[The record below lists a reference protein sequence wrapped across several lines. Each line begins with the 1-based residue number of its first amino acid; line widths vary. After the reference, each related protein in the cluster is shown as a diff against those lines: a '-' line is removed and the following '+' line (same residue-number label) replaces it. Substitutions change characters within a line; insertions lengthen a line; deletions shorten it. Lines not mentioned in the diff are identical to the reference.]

1 MKVSSDIS
9 DNSDFSSAAA
19 PDFDNR
25 ILLRGNEASV
35 YGALLAGCECFF
47 GYPITPASEIAH
59 TSAYLFPKLGRV
71 FLQAESEIGAINMV
85 FGAAATGKRAMT
97 ASSGLGI
104 SLKQEGMSYLA
115 TCELPA
121 VVVDI
126 MRGGPGL
133 GNIGPEQG
141 DYNQVVKGGGHG
153 NYKCIVLA
161 PFSSQEMCDLTIK
174 AFDLADKYRIP
185 VYVLAD
191 GVIGQM
197 LETVTLPDP
206 LPKRPEPGW
215 ALAGEH
221 SSSRNFLTSIYL
233 EHDDLERINLNLQ
246 EKYANIKRAEQLSES
261 YRAEDAEILLVGYGI
276 VGRIIRTAVD
286 ILRKTG
292 IKAGMLRPI
301 SLFPF
306 PETEIRRLA
315 SGNKDILVVEMSNG
329 QMVDDVKLAV
339 DCKNP
344 ISLYTR
350 MGGNVPT
357 VKEVINKSRQIV
369 FARRKLKNLSAAAN
383 DQEHQSWQ

>member
-1 MKVSSDIS
+1 MKAPRPRKRASIDKAPPQEASSGME
-9 DNSDFSSAAA
+9 
-19 PDFDNR
+19 FDNKV
-25 ILLRGNEASV
+25 LLRGNEASV
-35 YGALLAGCECFF
+35 YGALLAGCDCFF

-59 TSAYLFPKLGRV
+59 SAACLFPKLGRV

-85 FGAAATGKRAMT
+85 FGASAAGKRAMT

-104 SLKQEGMSYLA
+104 SLKQEGVSYLA

-121 VVVDI
+121 VIIDI

-153 NYKCIVLA
+153 NYRCVVLA
-161 PFSSQEMCDLTIK
+161 PYSSQEMCDLTIK

-191 GVIGQM
+191 GVVGQM
-197 LETVTLPDP
+197 LESVTLPEP
-206 LPKRPEPGW
+206 SPKRLEPEW
-215 ALAGEH
+215 ALAGERA
-221 SSSRNFLTSIYL
+221 SRRNFLTSIYL
-233 EHDDLERINLNLQ
+233 EHDDLEKVNLRLQ
-246 EKYANIKRAEQLSES
+246 DKYSVIKKAEQMSET
-261 YRAEDAEILLVGYGI
+261 YRVEDAELILIGYGI
-276 VGRIIRTAVD
+276 LGRIIRSAVD

-292 IKAGMLRPI
+292 IRAGMLRPI

-306 PETEIRRLA
+306 PESEIRRVA
-315 SGNKDILVVEMSNG
+315 AGGRDILVVEMSNG
-329 QMVDDVKLAV
+329 QMVDDVKLSV

-350 MGGNVPT
+350 MGGNVPS
-357 VKEVINKSRQIV
+357 VKEVVSKSREIV
-369 FARRKLKNLSAAAN
+369 FARRKLKHLSAAAT
-383 DQEHQSWQ
+383 